1 MIMINYFHIEVTGL
15 YGFFLSFSFVF
26 KSEGERCT
34 TWAPHLP
41 SGGQQEGRS

>member
-1 MIMINYFHIEVTGL
+1 MINYFHIEVTGFVC
-15 YGFFLSFSFVF
+15 FFFVLFFVF

-34 TWAPHLP
+34 TSWTPHLP